1 MRCAASNGSPQFRSC
16 AVSTG
21 HGVFLNG
28 QSGALGRLEQGVSR
42 IGYIPY
48 RWWSWIMLP
57 KNEAV
62 AAAAAYLK
70 TFAYPDRA
78 DSVVMLP
85 DTAIE
90 FIYGWT
96 VRFDFKEHLE
106 TGAPAAAPFSSVI
119 VVPHDGTAAHFAPT
133 FPPTE
138 EIRTRRA
145 WPATPVG
152 SCLLVGAASDRSS
165 QAVLAGC
172 FGSSGARALSGSPPH
187 STAGSRLVSTRNSFV
202 RRRASATVSTS
213 PATRGRSATPADSR
227 AAAPAPACATAVGRR
242 PRTSS

>member
-1 MRCAASNGSPQFRSC
+1 
-16 AVSTG
+16 
-21 HGVFLNG
+21 
-28 QSGALGRLEQGVSR
+28 
-42 IGYIPY
+42 
-48 RWWSWIMLP
+48 MLP

-138 EIRTRRA
+138 EYMEMRASGKQSLPSVVIHCRGFDRVTVRSRRTM
-145 WPATPVG
+145 
-152 SCLLVGAASDRSS
+152 
-165 QAVLAGC
+165 
-172 FGSSGARALSGSPPH
+172 ARATTSLGPW
-187 STAGSRLVSTRNSFV
+187 A
-202 RRRASATVSTS
+202 STS
-213 PATRGRSATPADSR
+213 G
-227 AAAPAPACATAVGRR
+227 
-242 PRTSS
+242 